1 MRHGTILLRPRSAKD
16 KITSKPANPGR
27 RRSAMFHSRSVADV
41 SAIDHRLRAIEN
53 ELGRIGRK
61 ASRRA
66 SDGMT
71 AAGEQVG
78 DTLAP
83 ILNDIADR
91 LRSGGRYAGDEAA
104 RFGNEAVKIGARVGN
119 DALRRLAVEVE
130 HRPLVT
136 LAVAIGVG
144 MLIGMA
150 GRRH

>member
-1 MRHGTILLRPRSAKD
+1 
-16 KITSKPANPGR
+16 
-27 RRSAMFHSRSVADV
+27 MFHYRSPDV

-53 ELGRIGRK
+53 QLERIGRK
-61 ASRRA
+61 AGRGA
-66 SDGMT
+66 SAGM
-71 AAGEQVG
+71 AAGEQIG

-83 ILNDIADR
+83 ILSDIADR
-91 LRSGGRYAGDEAA
+91 LRSSGRYAGDEAA

-150 GRRH
+150 GRRN